1 MVLYTACSC
10 KTRFWGGLQEVLR
23 RRSSA
28 VREEER
34 AEILR
39 IHCRR
44 ADPAMEVK
52 ARHEIE

>member
-23 RRSSA
+23 RWSSA